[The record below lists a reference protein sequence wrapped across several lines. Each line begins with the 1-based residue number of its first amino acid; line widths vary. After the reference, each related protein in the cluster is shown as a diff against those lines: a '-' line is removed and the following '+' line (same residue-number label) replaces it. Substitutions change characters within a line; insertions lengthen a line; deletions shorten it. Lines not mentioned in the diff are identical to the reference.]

1 MQILSVH
8 KKTRPGMSADNIPSL
23 SPLLLQRKQ
32 YCGLW
37 FLTWMGHPLY
47 LSSCSN
53 LLFLGLRQHFT

>member
-1 MQILSVH
+1 
-8 KKTRPGMSADNIPSL
+8 MSADNIPSL

-53 LLFLGLRQHFT
+53 LLFLGLRQHFTVAM